1 MPADP
6 TAHLAAPSP
15 ATAVLLAAGLGTRM
29 RSTRAKVLHPALG
42 RPLVVWV
49 AEAAKAAGLQ
59 PVVVVHHQEEQVR
72 AAFPPGSVRFARQHA
87 PRGTGDALAAA
98 MAAIPEDGLI
108 VVLCG
113 DGPLIRAE
121 TLRRL
126 QEAHGDHLVTVL
138 TMNLTEPGSY
148 GRLCRDPD
156 GRPTRIVEASEA
168 SPAELAIAE
177 VNTGIYAIQGAWLR
191 GVLPQLQPH
200 PPKAEIYLTD
210 IVALAAQVGR
220 AQALRLEDPAEA
232 LGVNDRIQLAEVS
245 RILQARV
252 ITAHQVAGVSFEDPT
267 QTTVESEVQI
277 GQDTWVERGVS
288 LRGSTRIGT
297 NCLIGQG
304 SILQD
309 AFLEDQVEIKPYC
322 VLENARVASGAS
334 AGPFARLRPGTSLA
348 EGAKVGNFVE
358 LKQAT
363 IEKGAK
369 VPHLSYVGDAR
380 VGAAANVGAGTIT
393 CNYDGFFKHHTDI
406 GAGAFIG
413 SNSSLVAPVRIGAGA
428 LVGAGSVITRDVPDD
443 ALAVARGEQKNHPEA
458 ARALRER
465 KRAQKA
471 ATSGKGEG

>member
-6 TAHLAAPSP
+6 NLHLAAPSP
-15 ATAVLLAAGLGTRM
+15 GTAVLLAAGLGTRM
-29 RSTRAKVLHPALG
+29 RSARAKVLHPALG

-49 AEAAKAAGLQ
+49 AEAAKKAGLES
-59 PVVVVHHQEEQVR
+59 VVVVHHQEEQVR
-72 AAFPPGSVRFARQHA
+72 AAFTPGSVRFARQEA

-98 MAAIPEDGLI
+98 MTAIPEDGLI

-121 TLRRL
+121 TLLRL
-126 QEAHGDHLVTVL
+126 QAAHGDHLVTVL
-138 TMNLTEPGSY
+138 TMNLAEPGAY
-148 GRLCRDPD
+148 GRLCRDSA
-156 GRPTRIVEASEA
+156 GQPTRIVEASEA
-168 SPAELAIAE
+168 TPDELAISE

-191 GVLPQLQPH
+191 GILPQLQPH
-200 PPKAEIYLTD
+200 PPKGEIYLTD
-210 IVALAAQVGR
+210 ILALAAQVGR
-220 AQALRLEDPAEA
+220 AQALLLEDPAEA
-232 LGVNDRIQLAEVS
+232 LGVNDRAQLADVS
-245 RILQARV
+245 RILQDRV
-252 ITAHQVAGVSFEDPT
+252 IAAHQLAGVSFEDPA
-267 QTTVESEVQI
+267 QTTVEADVTI

-288 LRGSTRIGT
+288 LRGATQIGAA
-297 NCLIGQG
+297 CHIGQG

-309 AFLEDQVEIKPYC
+309 TTLEDGVELKPYC
-322 VLENARVASGAS
+322 VLENAYVSVEATV
-334 AGPFARLRPGTSLA
+334 GPFARLRPGTSLA
-348 EGAKVGNFVE
+348 KGAKVGNFVE
-358 LKQAT
+358 LKQAK
-363 IEKGAK
+363 IESGAK

-380 VGAAANVGAGTIT
+380 VGAGANVGAGTIT
-393 CNYDGFFKHHTDI
+393 CNYDGFFKHHTEI